1 MERRCLLCRRKRTSI
16 RPRVTSAKCQER
28 THALQQIRGI
38 KTRCQSCTLSGK
50 VLAEPGGIRISS
62 SAYDQAR
69 GTVPVA
75 FTDLG
80 EQRLKNIDL
89 APTR

>member
-1 MERRCLLCRRKRTSI
+1 M
-16 RPRVTSAKCQER
+16 CQER

-38 KTRCQSCTLSGK
+38 KTRCQSSRLSGK
-50 VLAEPGGIRISS
+50 VLAEPGGICISS

-75 FTDLG
+75 FPDLG